1 MAEEWFNKISHIVK
15 SHDPENPTID
25 SMLYMLNNLY
35 ERKSKLE
42 IENVEL
48 KRKLEEILTC
58 KNDE

>member
-1 MAEEWFNKISHIVK
+1 MAEEWFNKISQIVK

-35 ERKSKLE
+35 ERKTKLE

-48 KRKLEEILTC
+48 KNQIEEILSC
-58 KNDE
+58 KNND